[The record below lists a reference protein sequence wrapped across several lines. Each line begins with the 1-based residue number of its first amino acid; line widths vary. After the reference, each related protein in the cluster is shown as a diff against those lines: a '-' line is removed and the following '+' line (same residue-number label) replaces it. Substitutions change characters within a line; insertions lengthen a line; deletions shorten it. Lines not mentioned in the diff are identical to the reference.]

1 MGLEDA
7 LILLYLL
14 IDDAYR
20 VVTFGSQLRQR
31 GPESKLS
38 DVEVLTMEVFGERQG
53 RHDDAA
59 IHRYVDGH
67 WRHFF
72 PNLGSY
78 QTSLGSARRCRWSN
92 SGSWTTSFR
101 PAATFTVSMAS
112 LFRSVATAVA
122 TGAGPSRTRRRG
134 ATARPRRSISL
145 ACAATC
151 SGFGVSLAGRF
162 GRAGC
167 WRRETVREDRMVRPY
182 SADLRERVLAAWEQG
197 EGTAAELAQRFRVS
211 KATVNNWRRAL
222 RTEGRRHAK
231 PLGHGPAPRLDAAAR
246 ETLQRLVEAN
256 NDATLAEYRTQ
267 LGEQTGIWVS
277 AAVLCLTLQ
286 RLKLSRKK
294 RPCGPRNGSARMWR
308 RSDTSIVPRWPA
320 WIPPSLS
327 SSTSLESTPS

>member
-1 MGLEDA
+1 
-7 LILLYLL
+7 
-14 IDDAYR
+14 
-20 VVTFGSQLRQR
+20 
-31 GPESKLS
+31 
-38 DVEVLTMEVFGERQG
+38 
-53 RHDDAA
+53 
-59 IHRYVDGH
+59 
-67 WRHFF
+67 
-72 PNLGSY
+72 
-78 QTSLGSARRCRWSN
+78 
-92 SGSWTTSFR
+92 
-101 PAATFTVSMAS
+101 
-112 LFRSVATAVA
+112 
-122 TGAGPSRTRRRG
+122 
-134 ATARPRRSISL
+134 
-145 ACAATC
+145 
-151 SGFGVSLAGRF
+151 
-162 GRAGC
+162 
-167 WRRETVREDRMVRPY
+167 MVRPY